1 MLRPL
6 SPFSSLTYASS
17 VSLIC
22 PGTGLSRYC
31 LTLWRAFMTDII
43 SFMPFPPSFA
53 LKCADILLHRGD
65 LHGRQPSALKVALRS
80 FFQIER
86 LFAVAHTF
94 HAAEDE
100 AAPEGDEG
108 RRAVREGGAALGVC
122 VLDADA
128 QSATVRVFL
137 RGEGGGGASQGGEA
151 QGGGGTAAQPS
162 APIADVAL
170 RSVTGNGSWSG
181 GDGNSN
187 VAADLTGIRDALN
200 AVLAVL
206 RSHGLVEGA

>member
-1 MLRPL
+1 MNA
-6 SPFSSLTYASS
+6 TY
-17 VSLIC
+17 VQRGEYIDFT
-22 PGTGLSRYC
+22 PGTDVNAGDVVVLGGLALVSK
-31 LTLWRAFMTDII
+31 LDVKAGTLGALATTGVYDVAKGGEAF
-43 SFMPFPPSFA
+43 A
-53 LKCADILLHRGD
+53 AGD
-65 LHGRQPSALKVALRS
+65 PVRWDA
-80 FFQIER
+80 
-86 LFAVAHTF
+86 
-94 HAAEDE
+94 
-100 AAPEGDEG
+100 EG

-206 RSHGLVEGA
+206 RSHGLVEDA